1 MMNMKSSVIKNWS
14 ATGFLMAL
22 MMLVYSC
29 GGDKKRE
36 SSPGEFDEAASEL
49 KEKVEAIIYEIPSPS
64 EIPFIIQA
72 TGAEFIPELVNDL
85 NKYEKYASSTKVA
98 AINLGVYASDI
109 GYLVTYDK
117 VQDALNYMDA
127 CLNLGESL
135 GLQSTIDV
143 SLIEKFE
150 ANLGQK
156 DTLASIIN
164 EAIQQSD
171 DYLKENERNN
181 IAALVIGGTFI
192 EGLYIATQIVDS
204 YPKDILS
211 NDERNLVLT
220 PLIRIVLEQETPLV
234 NMISLLKSIDN
245 KGDWIEGLINSLE
258 ELKRN
263 YEELNVEELLDDN
276 KANIVLS
283 DKVLER
289 ITLQVKKIRATVTY

>member
-1 MMNMKSSVIKNWS
+1 MNMKSSVIKNWS
-14 ATGFLMAL
+14 AKGLLMA
-22 MMLVYSC
+22 MMLMAYSC
-29 GGDKKRE
+29 GSDKKQE
-36 SSPGEFDEAASEL
+36 SSSGEFDEAASEL

-72 TGAEFIPELVNDL
+72 TGAEFIPGLVNDL
-85 NKYEKYASSTKVA
+85 NKNEKYAASTKVA
-98 AINLGVYASDI
+98 AMNLGVYASDI

-211 NDERNLVLT
+211 DDERNLVLT
-220 PLIRIVLEQETPLV
+220 PLIRIVLEQETPLA

-283 DKVLER
+283 DAVLER
-289 ITLQVKKIRATVTY
+289 ITTQVKKVRKTVTY